1 MSYEAQDNFFAQA
14 YRTGTDAWTAIPFE
28 RKAHELGLYL
38 PQGALILDLGAGRGR
53 LLFDLAELGYRAI
66 GLENNPALV
75 TRGNNII
82 LEKGLDKQLRFMQG
96 DALDIPLS
104 DQSFDGISDIG
115 LLQHI
120 LPSDYRTY
128 VSETARVLKQGGF
141 FFLIVLSKNSPNFL
155 SWKPQK
161 SETAD
166 FEKEGVHYHFFT
178 DEEITKLFEKD
189 FEIRH
194 IDHDTP
200 FGVKDVDFA
209 VVLLKKR

>member
-1 MSYEAQDNFFAQA
+1 MSYETQDNFFAQA

-53 LLFDLAELGYRAI
+53 LLFDFAELGYRAI

-75 TRGNNII
+75 ARGNNMI
-82 LEKGLDKQLRFMQG
+82 LEKGLDKELRFMHG
-96 DALDIPLS
+96 DALNIPLA
-104 DQSFDGISDIG
+104 DQCFDGMSDIG

-120 LPSDYRTY
+120 LPSDYSTY

-166 FEKEGVHYHFFT
+166 FEKEGVHYHFFS

-209 VVLLKKR
+209 VVLLKKK

>member
-1 MSYEAQDNFFAQA
+1 MSYTEQDNFFAQA

-53 LLFDLAELGYRAI
+53 LLFDFAELGYRAI
-66 GLENNPALV
+66 GLENNPSLV
-75 TRGNNII
+75 ARGNNLI
-82 LEKGLDKQLRFMQG
+82 LEKGLDKELRFMQG

-104 DQSFDGISDIG
+104 DQSFDGMTDIG

-120 LPSDYRTY
+120 LPSDYPTY

-209 VVLLKKR
+209 VVLLKKK